1 MIEKQTETV
10 MLSDFIEITVS
21 ENDWGM
27 SRKLNRLKAEMNASV
42 NGDSSALGYFKK
54 NFYPM
59 LAAVSSGDVPD
70 ADQAF
75 SLPHTKLDEWW
86 LAVWR
91 TNPDWFIDPAPTE
104 FNSEVIT
111 LRDGSTLELV
121 EAKGRPS
128 FLIRVAELEEH
139 AELYPQAEEE
149 DRLFQAVF
157 YPKMAGCMIGHVP
170 AENDM
175 RDWPTAETNKVY
187 EAAKRMNPDWFFALD
202 VISEQAQAVAEKKSE

>member
-21 ENDWGM
+21 ENDWAM
-27 SRKLNRLKAEMNASV
+27 SRKLNRLTAEMKASV
-42 NGDSSALGYFKK
+42 NGGTSALDYFKK

-91 TNPDWFIDPAPTE
+91 LNADWFEQPAPQA
-104 FNSEVIT
+104 FAVEVVT
-111 LRDGSTLELV
+111 LRDGSVFEVV

-128 FLIRVAELEEH
+128 FMIRVAELEEH
-139 AELYPQAEEE
+139 AELYPQAEE
-149 DRLFQAVF
+149 DNRMFQAVF
-157 YPKMAGCMIGHVP
+157 YPKMAGCMIGRVP
-170 AENDM
+170 AEEDM

-202 VISEQAQAVAEKKSE
+202 AISEQAQAAAEKKS